1 MPYQKGAYG
10 PPNKKHDIVVVA
22 VDSFRCFKRKSED
35 SHRKRTDQT
44 FPNHFSIS
52 PSVRGGGGIARIE
65 KQQNSFTQPLVH
77 DDQTCRWCRWHDRW
91 IAKSGSLPFEM
102 VQPKIRMVY
111 WSLQG
116 QLWMGR
122 WICWNGTIYSP
133 ADAKKKYGQIH
144 THTHIR
150 IYLYI
155 YIYIYIIFFF
165 IFFLFI

>member
-22 VDSFRCFKRKSED
+22 VDSFRCFKKE
-35 SHRKRTDQT
+35 KRRFSQKNALTKL

-52 PSVRGGGGIARIE
+52 PSVRGGGESLELKSNRIHSL
-65 KQQNSFTQPLVH
+65 NRWSMMT
-77 DDQTCRWCRWHDRW
+77 QTCRWCRWHDRW

-144 THTHIR
+144 THT
-150 IYLYI
+150 YTYI
-155 YIYIYIIFFF
+155 YIYI
-165 IFFLFI
+165 